1 MLRNLRTQILLWTIL
16 PLVILLLAF
25 SVTGAR
31 NHRDSMQALVA
42 ERNAALTLT
51 LAHEM
56 EAILA
61 GYTTSFELLATS
73 ETLRHGDRQAIESR
87 LEEASQ
93 LIDAQLLVVPAGHDI
108 DAQGETFNTM
118 GASLPWAAEA
128 TSRVLSE
135 AIRPPVTA
143 LQSERIAFW
152 GIPIAERDAWLLA
165 GVPIAR
171 LTEPLSGQRMG
182 TYTLSDTLG
191 RVLTGGPL
199 PADLASFD
207 LENKNSGV
215 FFTTESETQLVIA
228 YAPISGT
235 DWILIM
241 REPWEPLVADVLRFE
256 RVIPFVLLSA
266 GLVSLLTLFFGLRYL
281 VQPLQALRHQ
291 AERIGAGDFEAA
303 SHPVGGVTEISKLHD
318 TLNRMAHQIQRYQ
331 QALKGYLGA
340 ITSVQEEERARLA
353 RELHDGTVQMLIALN
368 QRAQMAQRGLSRNPA
383 RAAERLAE
391 LRAMISDGI
400 EEVRRFSGALRPL
413 YLEELGLAPAIEM
426 LARSANATYQLV
438 GTQKRLDDEKEVAL
452 YRMTG
457 EALSNARRHSQAE
470 HIAISL
476 IFAETAVT
484 LQVHDDGVGFDVPT
498 DFVDLARAGHFGLMG
513 MHERAHFVGA
523 QLQIHSAPGEG
534 TTVTVTVSAI
544 DVRFNNQ

>member
-1 MLRNLRTQILLWTIL
+1 M
-16 PLVILLLAF
+16 
-25 SVTGAR
+25 S
-31 NHRDSMQALVA
+31 A
-42 ERNAALTLT
+42 EWDIYGSSALT
-51 LAHEM
+51 
-56 EAILA
+56 
-61 GYTTSFELLATS
+61 
-73 ETLRHGDRQAIESR
+73 
-87 LEEASQ
+87 
-93 LIDAQLLVVPAGHDI
+93 
-108 DAQGETFNTM
+108 
-118 GASLPWAAEA
+118 
-128 TSRVLSE
+128 
-135 AIRPPVTA
+135 VT
-143 LQSERIAFW
+143 Q
-152 GIPIAERDAWLLA
+152 LLA

-171 LTEPLSGQRMG
+171 LTEPLSGAMG
-182 TYTLSDTLG
+182 SYTLSDTLG

-199 PADLASFD
+199 PADIASFD
-207 LENKNSGV
+207 LENKMGGV
-215 FFTTESETQLVIA
+215 FFKEIPQANQLVVA

-241 REPWEPLVADVLRFE
+241 REPWEPLVTDVLRFE

-281 VQPLQALRHQ
+281 VQPLGALRHQ

-303 SHPVGGVTEISKLHD
+303 SHPVGGVTEIEQLHD

-340 ITSVQEEERARLA
+340 ITNVQEEERASLA

-438 GTQKRLDDEKEVAL
+438 GPPKRLDDEKEVAL
-452 YRMTG
+452 YRMAG
-457 EALSNARRHSQAE
+457 EALSNTRRHSQAE
-470 HIAISL
+470 QITISL
-476 IFAETAVT
+476 TFTGTAVT
-484 LQVHDDGVGFDVPT
+484 LQIRDDGIGFDVPT
-498 DFVDLARAGHFGLMG
+498 DFVDLARTGHFGLMG

-523 QLQIHSAPGEG
+523 QLQIRSTPGEG
-534 TTVTVTVSAI
+534 TTVTVIV
-544 DVRFNNQ
+544 

>member
-25 SVTGAR
+25 SITGAR

-73 ETLRHGDRQAIESR
+73 KVLQYGDKEAISSR

-108 DAQGETFNTM
+108 DAQAESFNTM

-128 TSRVLSE
+128 TNRVLSE
-135 AIRPPVTA
+135 PLRPPVTA
-143 LQSERIAFW
+143 TRDGGMAFW
-152 GIPIAERDAWLLA
+152 GIPIAEREAWLLA

-171 LTEPLSGQRMG
+171 LREPLSGQRMG

-191 RVLTGGPL
+191 QVLTGGPL
-199 PADLASFD
+199 PADMGSFNI
-207 LENKNSGV
+207 ENKKSGV
-215 FFTTESETQLVIA
+215 FFTTESESQLVIA

-368 QRAQMAQRGLSRNPA
+368 QRAQMAQRGLSRNPT

-391 LRAMISDGI
+391 LRTMISDGI

-438 GTQKRLDDEKEVAL
+438 GTPKRLDDEKEVAL
-452 YRMTG
+452 YRIAG
-457 EALSNARRHSQAE
+457 EALSNTRRHSQAKQ
-470 HIAISL
+470 IAISL
-476 IFAETAVT
+476 TFTETAVT
-484 LQVHDDGVGFDVPT
+484 LQVRDDGIGFDVPT
-498 DFVDLARAGHFGLMG
+498 DFIDLARTGHFGLMG

-523 QLQIHSAPGEG
+523 QLQIDSAPGEG
-534 TTVTVTVSAI
+534 TTVTVSV
-544 DVRFNNQ
+544 

>member
-16 PLVILLLAF
+16 PLVILLIAF
-25 SVTGAR
+25 SVTGVR
-31 NHRDSMQALVA
+31 NHRDSMRALVA

-51 LAHEM
+51 LAHEI

-61 GYTTSFELLATS
+61 GYTTSFELLAAS
-73 ETLRHGDRQAIESR
+73 EALRHGNKEAISSR

-108 DAQGETFNTM
+108 DARGETLGVA
-118 GASLPWAAEA
+118 GASTSWAAEA
-128 TSRVLSE
+128 TSHVLSE
-135 AIRPPVTA
+135 AVRPPVTA
-143 LQSERIAFW
+143 LQSERVAFW

-171 LTEPLSGQRMG
+171 LTESLSGQGMG
-182 TYTLSDTLG
+182 TYTFTLSDTLG

-199 PADLASFD
+199 PADMASFD

-215 FFTTESETQLVIA
+215 FFTTEAETQIVVA

-235 DWILIM
+235 DWMLIM

-281 VQPLQALRHQ
+281 VQPLQALQHQ

-303 SHPVGGVTEISKLHD
+303 SNPVGGVTEIEELHD

-340 ITSVQEEERARLA
+340 ITSAQEEERARLA

-368 QRAQMAQRGLSRNPA
+368 QRAQMAQRGLSRNPT
-383 RAAERLAE
+383 RAAERLVE
-391 LRAMISDGI
+391 LRTMISDGI

-413 YLEELGLAPAIEM
+413 YLEELGLAPAVEM

-438 GTQKRLDDEKEVAL
+438 GTPKRLDDEKEVAL

-457 EALSNARRHSQAE
+457 EALSNARRHSQAQ

-476 IFAETAVT
+476 TFAERGVT
-484 LQVHDDGVGFDVPT
+484 LQVRDDGIGFDVPT

-523 QLQIHSAPGEG
+523 QLHIHSAPGEG
-534 TTVTVTVSAI
+534 TTVTVTV
-544 DVRFNNQ
+544 